1 MDYHYQF
8 IKVLNALNY
17 KDFYAPEAK
26 GKVNPQLEFK
36 CIKCIL
42 NAIFNIDN
50 DNACLILTLIYCHS
64 KVVKNAQIHW

>member
-17 KDFYAPEAK
+17 KDLYAPEAK
-26 GKVNPQLEFK
+26 GEVNPQLEFK

-42 NAIFNIDN
+42 NAIFKDLVGQPGLSP
-50 DNACLILTLIYCHS
+50 C
-64 KVVKNAQIHW
+64 